1 MDTIK
6 IENKAVK
13 MVAHRGLSG
22 IEKENTCSAF
32 VAACNRAT
40 YFAVETDV
48 HRTVDGQFV
57 IFHDDNT
64 ARVGLDYLVIEE
76 STFETLRKLQLV
88 DIDGKRGRDYF
99 GYKAIDADGNRSQ
112 EATVIIRLVK
122 NKSVSYVDMGGSA
135 SYCSAVRLA
144 ECGAFIGKQIGG
156 DYYFEPQKTL
166 SRGEFTAMCLNV
178 AGENVLRGVVSTGFT
193 DDGSIPDWQR
203 AYVASAVKDGVVKGR
218 EGAVFDAGADI
229 SRAEAAVMLD
239 RLLSLADVSCTDTAA
254 VPTWA
259 AQSAANLDA
268 CGIASLESV
277 DNSPLTHA
285 EAADMLAA
293 AMTVLDKR

>member
-1 MDTIK
+1 
-6 IENKAVK
+6 
-13 MVAHRGLSG
+13 
-22 IEKENTCSAF
+22 
-32 VAACNRAT
+32 
-40 YFAVETDV
+40 
-48 HRTVDGQFV
+48 
-57 IFHDDNT
+57 
-64 ARVGLDYLVIEE
+64 
-76 STFETLRKLQLV
+76 
-88 DIDGKRGRDYF
+88 
-99 GYKAIDADGNRSQ
+99 
-112 EATVIIRLVK
+112 
-122 NKSVSYVDMGGSA
+122 MGGSA

-239 RLLSLADVSCTDTAA
+239 RLLSLADVSCADTDA

-277 DNSPLTHA
+277 DSLPSPTPRPPTCCRRRHGRSRPALKTGRHCLPV
-285 EAADMLAA
+285 LAFLYSA
-293 AMTVLDKR
+293 ISSKLQSNILHNWSRV

>member
-1 MDTIK
+1 
-6 IENKAVK
+6 
-13 MVAHRGLSG
+13 
-22 IEKENTCSAF
+22 
-32 VAACNRAT
+32 
-40 YFAVETDV
+40 
-48 HRTVDGQFV
+48 
-57 IFHDDNT
+57 
-64 ARVGLDYLVIEE
+64 
-76 STFETLRKLQLV
+76 
-88 DIDGKRGRDYF
+88 
-99 GYKAIDADGNRSQ
+99 
-112 EATVIIRLVK
+112 
-122 NKSVSYVDMGGSA
+122 MGGSA

-156 DYYFEPQKTL
+156 EYYFEPQKTL

-239 RLLSLADVSCTDTAA
+239 RLLSLADVSCADTAA

-277 DNSPLTHA
+277 DSSPLTHA

>member
-1 MDTIK
+1 MSFEITTQPK
-6 IENKAVK
+6 KGSIE
-13 MVAHRGLSG
+13 LSDDG
-22 IEKENTCSAF
+22 SF
-32 VAACNRAT
+32 V
-40 YFAVETDV
+40 Y
-48 HRTVDGQFV
+48 
-57 IFHDDNT
+57 
-64 ARVGLDYLVIEE
+64 
-76 STFETLRKLQLV
+76 SP
-88 DIDGKRGRDYF
+88 IDGKRGRDYF

-239 RLLSLADVSCTDTAA
+239 RLLSLADVSCADTAA

-277 DNSPLTHA
+277 DSSPLTHA

-293 AMTVLDKR
+293 AMDVLARR

>member
-1 MDTIK
+1 
-6 IENKAVK
+6 
-13 MVAHRGLSG
+13 
-22 IEKENTCSAF
+22 
-32 VAACNRAT
+32 
-40 YFAVETDV
+40 
-48 HRTVDGQFV
+48 
-57 IFHDDNT
+57 
-64 ARVGLDYLVIEE
+64 
-76 STFETLRKLQLV
+76 
-88 DIDGKRGRDYF
+88 
-99 GYKAIDADGNRSQ
+99 
-112 EATVIIRLVK
+112 
-122 NKSVSYVDMGGSA
+122 
-135 SYCSAVRLA
+135 
-144 ECGAFIGKQIGG
+144 
-156 DYYFEPQKTL
+156 
-166 SRGEFTAMCLNV
+166 MCLNV

-239 RLLSLADVSCTDTAA
+239 RLLSLADVSCADTDA

-277 DNSPLTHA
+277 DSSPLTHA

-293 AMTVLDKR
+293 ARDVLARR